1 MFSGTL
7 RENLTLG
14 LMDPGDEALLE
25 AAKKTGLLESVINSH
40 SQGLEQPIFEG
51 GIGLSGGQR
60 QLVNLTRVFL
70 RAPKIMLLD
79 EPTASLDR
87 ALEVG
92 VREALDDLLRP
103 ESTLILV
110 THKPDMLAL
119 VDRIIVVAGQKIAM
133 DGPKEQVLSKLSA
146 KRPTSSETAVQDK
159 ALKVETSAQG

>member
-1 MFSGTL
+1 
-7 RENLTLG
+7 
-14 LMDPGDEALLE
+14 
-25 AAKKTGLLESVINSH
+25 
-40 SQGLEQPIFEG
+40 
-51 GIGLSGGQR
+51 
-60 QLVNLTRVFL
+60 
-70 RAPKIMLLD
+70 MLLD